1 MLRRITCQ
9 PVLIAAA
16 ILSIFLLAACV
27 SEPQPRTVQV
37 STTENPTA
45 AEWIKSEPDASL
57 FQYNDTIYVAD
68 VSWVDDLE
76 LTRGDPVTKV
86 LRQHTDEDSF
96 QNGDANRLEKGTP
109 IHETEERG
117 DILIAAT
124 SKGDIRFLQL
134 VEG

>member
-16 ILSIFLLAACV
+16 VLCTFLLASCA
-27 SEPQPRTVQV
+27 SEPQSRTVQV

-45 AEWIKSEPDASL
+45 AEWIKLEPDASL
-57 FQYNDTIYVAD
+57 FQYNDTIYVA
-68 VSWVDDLE
+68 WVDDLE

-86 LRQHTDEDSF
+86 LRQHMDEDSF

>member
-16 ILSIFLLAACV
+16 VLYTFLLASCE
-27 SEPQPRTVQV
+27 SEPQSRTVQV

-45 AEWIKSEPDASL
+45 AEWIKLESDASL